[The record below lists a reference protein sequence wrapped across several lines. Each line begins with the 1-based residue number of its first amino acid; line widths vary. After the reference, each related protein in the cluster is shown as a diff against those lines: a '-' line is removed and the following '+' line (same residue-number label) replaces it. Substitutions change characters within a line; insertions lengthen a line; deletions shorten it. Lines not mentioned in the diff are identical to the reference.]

1 MIGVGFLTLPTIGAK
16 NGWIGIIMFVLLA
29 QGTSM
34 VGNMYLVKA
43 FRATNCQSTCYP
55 TIVETILGK
64 VKKIFSHQI
73 PLYQKSV
80 TPYFLMAEFFLYTK
94 DENLSSR
101 VQW

>member
-16 NGWIGIIMFVLLA
+16 NGWIGIIIFVLIA

-34 VGNMYLVKA
+34 VGNMFLVKA

-64 VKKIFSHQI
+64 VKKKFSHHY
-73 PLYQKSV
+73 PLPQKPI
-80 TPYFLMAEFFLYTK
+80 TPYFPIPK
-94 DENLSSR
+94 NSIS
-101 VQW
+101 